1 MKIEDFG
8 QLLLGAA
15 KHRYLD
21 WRQKLTLIPDHMI
34 DRVALNVAF
43 PAPNYARLIAKGI
56 SAETVATIRALRDT
70 LGFTHSGHRRQIE
83 PTEVVLHRNCA
94 AGLIDMTMSV
104 QEVLDQLA
112 ASKLRIT
119 RATLELII
127 DYHLASGHSRS
138 YWQKDA
144 RISDKKI
151 SPGRK
156 FRIYRDQRTNKIAI
170 CARVGRTIVSLME
183 FKTLRDAKAAKE
195 AQIEVLQRLL
205 EEHRK
210 IPALRN
216 EQNRDRFGPD
226 WRAAAEDISP
236 EKFAV
241 ALPFRGVQFGNHVE
255 NARRQQDLNDAFD
268 ACHDLA
274 AVLGISPSALT
285 LDGTLGLAFGARGHG
300 GKYGG
305 IAHYELRG
313 AIINITKPRGAGSFA
328 HEWWHAL
335 DHHIARSAGLPH
347 LLASK
352 IVGTRKFPAADL
364 GPLRDELDQLLRAI
378 RGTGLFRRSGRLDRR
393 RSEPYFSTFEEI
405 TARSFEAWVLHRL
418 QSNGQTSDWLVNLL
432 DWNAWRAASEEEQGN
447 EYSSFPYPLPEEM
460 PVISAGFEHLFRHG
474 GPMHAYLVGLTDID
488 RAEAA

>member
-8 QLLLGAA
+8 QPLLGAA
-15 KHRYLD
+15 KHRYLG
-21 WRQKLTLIPDHMI
+21 WRQKLTLIPDHAI

-43 PAPNYARLIAKGI
+43 PAPNYTRLLAEGI

-70 LGFTHSGHRRQIE
+70 LGVTSSGHRRQIE
-83 PTEVVLHRNCA
+83 PAEVVLHRSCA
-94 AGLIDMTMSV
+94 AGLVDETLSV
-104 QEVLDQLA
+104 EEALRQFE
-112 ASKLRIT
+112 ASNPHTT
-119 RATLELII
+119 RATLQEII
-127 DYHLASGHSRS
+127 AYHLASGHSRN
-138 YWQKDA
+138 YWQRDA
-144 RISDKKI
+144 MISDKKI
-151 SPGRK
+151 SPDRK
-156 FRIYRDQRTNKIAI
+156 FRIYRDQRTHKIAI
-170 CARVGRTIVSLME
+170 CARVGRTIVRLME
-183 FKTLRDAKAAKE
+183 FETLRDAETAKE
-195 AQIEVLQRLL
+195 AQIELLQRLL

-216 EQNRDRFGPD
+216 GQNRDRFGPD

-236 EKFAV
+236 ENFAT

-255 NARRQQDLNDAFD
+255 NVRRQSDLNDAFD

-274 AVLGISPSALT
+274 DVLGVSTSALT

-347 LLASK
+347 LLATE
-352 IVGTRKFPAADL
+352 IAGTRKFPAADL

-378 RGTGLFRRSGRLDRR
+378 RGTELFRRSGRLDRR
-393 RSEPYFSTFEEI
+393 KSEPYFSTFEEI

-418 QSNGQTSDWLVNLL
+418 QASGQTSDWLVNLL
-432 DWNAWRAASEEEQGN
+432 DWNAWRAASEEEQEN

-460 PVISAGFEHLFRHG
+460 PVISAGFEHLFRQG
-474 GPMHAYLVGLTDID
+474 GPMHAYLAGLNEIY